1 MTKSRSNRLKPTP
14 EIRERI
20 RRAIAEEEKP
30 EVIAGNKARGR
41 EVFRELEARE
51 AADARGIARRLLS
64 LLRTR
69 RQEQQLTLVD
79 LEERT
84 GIHRSN
90 LSRLLDEDSDANV
103 TLATVARLAEAMSCR
118 VNVTLSE
125 K

>member
-1 MTKSRSNRLKPTP
+1 MTKPGSSRLKPTP

-20 RRAIAEEEKP
+20 RKAIAEEEKP
-30 EVIAGNKARGR
+30 EVIVANKARGR
-41 EVFRELEARE
+41 ELFRELEVRE

-69 RQEQQLTLVD
+69 RLEQQLTLLE

-90 LSRLLDEDSDANV
+90 LSRLLDENADANV